1 LENSG
6 QFDAAFA
13 EAEELDDEPAA
24 KAFEMDGFEETT

>member
-6 QFDAAFA
+6 QLDAAFA

-24 KAFEMDGFEETT
+24 KVSEIDGLEETT